1 MTTDYS
7 DFERWAE
14 DRLQQ
19 VAREMLQ
26 SGLSWDESEILVWF
40 AREVPGAPARLYEK
54 VLESLRPPDEAR
66 RPYPPP
72 PTPAEPR

>member
-1 MTTDYS
+1 MTTEYS

-26 SGLSWDESEILVWF
+26 TGLSWDESEILIWF

-54 VLESLRPPDEAR
+54 VLKGLRQQDEAT
-66 RPYPPP
+66 PPQP
-72 PTPAEPR
+72 KPGEPR